1 MDLYEGADLA
11 LDEQAV
17 NHAAACMDPGV
28 VNWAVQVRNLAAKS
42 VQGRWHAYAVIR
54 VEALGATGIAFTGGV
69 YDSVR
74 NSSLAGISQRLE
86 GGAGAA
92 PGPHTTSEL
101 TTALEEPVTDG
112 RYRLYD
118 FGVHDFSDDIYLWIG
133 TTGGV
138 DPKTVK
144 SIWVD
149 RFLFVRE

>member
-1 MDLYEGADLA
+1 
-11 LDEQAV
+11 V
-17 NHAAACMDPGV
+17 S
-28 VNWAVQVRNLAAKS
+28 WAVQVRNLAAKGV

-54 VEALGATGIAFTGGV
+54 VEALGQTGVAFTAGV

-74 NSSLAGISQRLE
+74 NRNLVGISQRLE
-86 GGAGAA
+86 GRAGGAPDPDIG
-92 PGPHTTSEL
+92 SEL
-101 TTALEEPVTDG
+101 TKALEEPVTDG

-138 DPKTVK
+138 DPKMVK

-149 RFLFVRE
+149 RFLFVKE